1 MTLNHY
7 EDDIPFTTEGF
18 LVIHVMQQ
26 NLLRMG
32 IPNSRHLWK
41 DLIGNLHKK
50 NHLTAYINGKHLSLV
65 DGNIN
70 SNLDIPSKYYL
81 QVVKTKSTTKQHSKK
96 QNKALG
102 NTCCLFRF
110 KTKFMLANL
119 KLVLRNMV
127 NNELR
132 VTSYKLRV
140 ASYELL
146 ATSWKLKST
155 S

>member
-1 MTLNHY
+1 MNHY

-65 DGNIN
+65 DGNIKFGH
-70 SNLDIPSKYYL
+70 SQQILPPSGENKKHNKTTLKKAKQSFRKYL
-81 QVVKTKSTTKQHSKK
+81 
-96 QNKALG
+96 
-102 NTCCLFRF
+102 LFI
-110 KTKFMLANL
+110 
-119 KLVLRNMV
+119 
-127 NNELR
+127 
-132 VTSYKLRV
+132 
-140 ASYELL
+140 
-146 ATSWKLKST
+146 
-155 S
+155 